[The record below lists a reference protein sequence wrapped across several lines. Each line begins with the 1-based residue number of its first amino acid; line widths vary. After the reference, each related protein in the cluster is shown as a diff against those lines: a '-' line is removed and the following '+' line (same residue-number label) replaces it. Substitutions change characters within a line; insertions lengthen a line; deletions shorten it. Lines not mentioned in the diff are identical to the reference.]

1 MYEVRLVSASGK
13 GFKCNGYSSVYQI
26 GRYFVLNLDNKV
38 SRLYITVSFLAPR
51 NLEILE
57 ELYFR
62 PNNQEIYSPK
72 MNAFNYKNS
81 GVGSINT
88 ERRLEMMERV
98 DYLPL
103 FIKKYPSGCL
113 TAPLIEQRFSKLQL
127 STQRGRGLQLYN
139 LTPGKVVIFIG
150 GTGIIPFGDLIDLLF
165 KAILIQTKPECKE
178 TILAHNP
185 ILATN
190 SFAGFSFKFY
200 L

>member
-13 GFKCNGYSSVYQI
+13 GFKCLGYSSVYQI
-26 GRYFVLNLDNKV
+26 GRYFILNLDSKV

-51 NLEILE
+51 NIELLE

-62 PNNQEIYSPK
+62 QNNQEIYSPK

-81 GVGSINT
+81 GVESINT
-88 ERRLEMMERV
+88 ERRLVLE
-98 DYLPL
+98 YLPL
-103 FIKKYPSGCL
+103 FIKKYPGGCL

-139 LTPGKVVIFIG
+139 LTPGKVVIFIC

-165 KAILIQTKPECKE
+165 KAILIQTKP
-178 TILAHNP
+178 
-185 ILATN
+185 
-190 SFAGFSFKFY
+190 
-200 L
+200 